1 VVPVDGRVRILWDQ
15 SRGSIKAY
23 YPDNLYTAFVTL
35 MEYQYGT
42 DVTINPLNNTLDTV
56 DFDGYSILWLDAMHW
71 GNDLAYTAAEGT
83 ATENF
88 LV

>member
-1 VVPVDGRVRILWDQ
+1 MWDQ

>member
-1 VVPVDGRVRILWDQ
+1 
-15 SRGSIKAY
+15 
-23 YPDNLYTAFVTL
+23 